1 MLPNLNQFK
10 PTFLYA
16 EKRELPFMDEPVQ
29 TKHENFEL
37 SKYTKKYLIKH
48 FSTYLMSAHNE
59 NQALLFLFLIRTI

>member
-1 MLPNLNQFK
+1 
-10 PTFLYA
+10 
-16 EKRELPFMDEPVQ
+16 MDEPVQ

-59 NQALLFLFLIRTI
+59 NQALLFLFLIRPI